1 MGSIS
6 VLCQDSDC
14 EARWIGAVDNSD
26 LFVCKCV
33 PEKGGIL
40 AFKDLKELEEYFRED
55 EDLIIRNTDN
65 TDEKDSIENIR
76 IVECNGYKCRTKY
89 GDGICIHCESCH
101 DHLVHYLR

>member
-6 VLCQDSDC
+6 VLCYDSDC

-40 AFKDLKELEEYFRED
+40 AFKDLKELEEYFRKMKISLSEIQITPMRKIVLKIL
-55 EDLIIRNTDN
+55 ELSNVMGTNAERSMAMGLVFIANHVTII
-65 TDEKDSIENIR
+65 
-76 IVECNGYKCRTKY
+76 
-89 GDGICIHCESCH
+89 
-101 DHLVHYLR
+101 